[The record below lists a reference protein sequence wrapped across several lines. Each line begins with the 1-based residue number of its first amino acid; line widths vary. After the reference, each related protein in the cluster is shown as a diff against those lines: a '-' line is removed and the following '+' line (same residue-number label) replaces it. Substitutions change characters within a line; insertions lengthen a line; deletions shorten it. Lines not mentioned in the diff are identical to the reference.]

1 MKGGQKTYY
10 IIIIGI
16 MLALLFTAGYF
27 VTRASK
33 EINGARRRRK
43 ERKLKLKKS
52 KAETKPVRTTTD
64 TSASIN
70 SDTSS
75 ISVKSKETT
84 LDSKP
89 IS

>member
-1 MKGGQKTYY
+1 MKVSSKSIT

-33 EINGARRRRK
+33 ELNGARRRRK

-52 KAETKPVRTTTD
+52 KAKSKPVRTTTD